1 MRPKLSIEDRLSET
15 VAVKFTVGEL
25 AKINVY
31 CLEKKYSARTQM
43 FRELVLKEVDRWEK
57 RKSQNPKSNKE

>member
-1 MRPKLSIEDRLSET
+1 M
-15 VAVKFTVGEL
+15 KFTVGEL